1 MLPHAPEDS
10 SESSRG
16 QSESTTAKFQPWK
29 CGKNVVKMW
38 WNGSANLAGHVHDV
52 VNRQLRPPIYQEVY
66 CSRHVRS
73 VRVRRRQW
81 QWRQRLFVRVVV
93 VHGFSQKR
101 EKIDCRASVRTWN
114 PILSGSLVSP
124 KFFGALTEG
133 DVASARRPPV
143 QRVSALRARG
153 RRAVVLVDRRE
164 VQKEVGNESGSASG
178 QRNRMLQSAGR
189 YSSDVQ
195 GSFAKQGGGSPQG
208 SDSS

>member
-16 QSESTTAKFQPWK
+16 QSESAKFQPWK
-29 CGKNVVKMW
+29 CGGMGAQTLRDTCMMLSTVNCVHRYIKKYIAADMSGVCALGGD
-38 WNGSANLAGHVHDV
+38 NG
-52 VNRQLRPPIYQEVY
+52 
-66 CSRHVRS
+66 
-73 VRVRRRQW
+73 VRRR

-153 RRAVVLVDRRE
+153 RR
-164 VQKEVGNESGSASG
+164 S
-178 QRNRMLQSAGR
+178 
-189 YSSDVQ
+189 
-195 GSFAKQGGGSPQG
+195 
-208 SDSS
+208 